1 MAAAVAQHVLLRP
14 VAGRSNFRHR
24 DALPAAPLAVHS
36 LQLGLASSREA
47 KSAGRQR
54 APLRCQALSSAG
66 SAGAAPQQQQHANAR
81 RVVLAVDP
89 TEDSVAA
96 FNWVLNNLLKPQDEL
111 HLLHVVPD
119 IFFGPS
125 SGSIYYCS
133 SPDPETERLLWQQA
147 KQFFVDNFL
156 EHAKGCGLEDSVYLH
171 LVKERRHKHIGKAV
185 CKKAEELGADPLVV
199 ASHDKGPLEELL
211 LGSVSKFCATHS
223 KRPVLLL
230 HPNHSSL

>member
-89 TEDSVAA
+89 TEVGSGG
-96 FNWVLNNLLKPQDEL
+96 WVWRRRQHRGASTARAKRMPA
-111 HLLHVVPD
+111 PACRTRWP
-119 IFFGPS
+119 PS
-125 SGSIYYCS
+125 
-133 SPDPETERLLWQQA
+133 T
-147 KQFFVDNFL
+147 
-156 EHAKGCGLEDSVYLH
+156 GC
-171 LVKERRHKHIGKAV
+171 
-185 CKKAEELGADPLVV
+185 
-199 ASHDKGPLEELL
+199 
-211 LGSVSKFCATHS
+211 
-223 KRPVLLL
+223 
-230 HPNHSSL
+230 